1 VRSDPDRSP
10 AAREQVLFVCTH
22 NISRS
27 YTAEYLF
34 LESADYEVRSAG
46 TSFAARVPVSEELV
60 TWATRIFVM
69 EKHHSDALFERFGEL
84 LIEKKIVCLEIPDVY
99 DPLEPAL
106 IMVLEERLTPYL
118 IIPSKQG
125 PQQDSD

>member
-1 VRSDPDRSP
+1 MTV
-10 AAREQVLFVCTH
+10 REQVLFVCTH

-34 LESADYEVRSAG
+34 LESAEYDVRSAG

-60 TWATRIFVM
+60 SWATRIFVM
-69 EKHHSDALFERFGEL
+69 EQDHADALWERFGEL
-84 LIEKKIVCLEIPDVY
+84 LIEKKIVCLEIPDIY

-106 IMVLEERLTPYL
+106 IMVLEERLAPYL
-118 IIPSKQG
+118 TIPPKQD
-125 PQQDSD
+125 PSPDRA